1 MEVIKVD
8 VDRNNLPDYVRD
20 VFKETMNSCFDY
32 ELVNIDHYIMQDR
45 GKVHDEFWDLAF
57 YEKGVMDWLYMIRI
71 TNQPWNVKPISK
83 DYITLPMRAMENI
96 MSKVRIIR
104 NGKHEHL

>member
-1 MEVIKVD
+1 VSSVEVIKVD
-8 VDRNNLPDYVRD
+8 VNMNNLPSYVHD

-71 TNQPWNVKPISK
+71 TNQPWNAKPVSK
-83 DYITLPMRAMENI
+83 DYITLPMRTMENI
-96 MSKVRIIR
+96 MSKVRDIR
-104 NGKHEHL
+104 NGK